1 MSKTKVKI
9 SPMIEQGNLEPRP
22 IEKEHIEIANTRHKL
37 SRPAMVIS
45 RLNYPITVNYDKSVI
60 RLSPRDKVK
69 VADKS
74 LLGSL
79 PVGVTVKDL

>member
-1 MSKTKVKI
+1 MAKTKVKI
-9 SPMIEQGNLEPRP
+9 KPMIEQGNLEPKP
-22 IEKEHIEIANTRHKL
+22 IEKAHIEIARKEEVK
-37 SRPAMVIS
+37 SSPAMVIS
-45 RLNYPITVNYDKSVI
+45 RLNYPITVNYDKSII